1 MLGVLATVSL
11 ALSVGRFVE
20 PAGRARTICASL
32 SRRELAICATGVAA
46 SSVFGELLPASA
58 AEPKV
63 VAVAGATGQTG
74 RRVLERLAKKSGLT
88 VIGGVRDLAK
98 AQSALAS
105 SSTVVRGAMLEKVS
119 AVDATAVE
127 LRQLDVEKMAVPAL
141 AQTLKGADSLVIAT
155 GFVPGNPFKM
165 DAAAHAVDNLGTIA
179 LIDAAKAAGV
189 SKVVLV
195 TSILTDGPAW
205 GQEGSA
211 GYKITNAFG
220 HVLEEKLVAEKYL
233 RASGLDW
240 TIVRPGGLKSDP
252 PSGKLFVSGENTLNS
267 GEISRDLVADVCVD
281 SLTDAKA
288 SNKVIEMIEK

>member
-11 ALSVGRFVE
+11 ALSVGRFIE

-105 SSTVVRGAMLEKVS
+105 SSTVVRGAMLEKH
-119 AVDATAVE
+119 
-127 LRQLDVEKMAVPAL
+127 EKIM
-141 AQTLKGADSLVIAT
+141 
-155 GFVPGNPFKM
+155 
-165 DAAAHAVDNLGTIA
+165 
-179 LIDAAKAAGV
+179 
-189 SKVVLV
+189 
-195 TSILTDGPAW
+195 
-205 GQEGSA
+205 
-211 GYKITNAFG
+211 
-220 HVLEEKLVAEKYL
+220 
-233 RASGLDW
+233 
-240 TIVRPGGLKSDP
+240 
-252 PSGKLFVSGENTLNS
+252 GK
-267 GEISRDLVADVCVD
+267 C
-281 SLTDAKA
+281 
-288 SNKVIEMIEK
+288 